1 VRRSRRR
8 WVVWRR
14 QRVPLGD
21 GPLEDT
27 AIGSSG
33 EDEGGVGATLKKDD
47 PCPTTATITNIV
59 RFMSRLKSKEK
70 AEVASANREIVV
82 PAVNLMLGRGFA
94 IVDIVE
100 ILRSAASALESKGSG

>member
-1 VRRSRRR
+1 VRTKAELALREERRSMSN
-8 WVVWRR
+8 
-14 QRVPLGD
+14 D
-21 GPLEDT
+21 SNDN
-27 AIGSSG
+27 
-33 EDEGGVGATLKKDD
+33 
-47 PCPTTATITNIV
+47 NIV
-59 RFMSRLKSKEK
+59 SFMSRLKSKEK